1 MAKNHWSNKKVFF
14 FISMLNY
21 MYTRIDMV
29 RYCTICGNTVLN
41 MVNCHLQYALDLNI
55 SMRGFKNV
63 EALIHKVHQNKV
75 IVVLN
80 KINVFCIYWF

>member
-1 MAKNHWSNKKVFF
+1 MAAEAGLLTCDKSTDGKKSLVKQKGFF

-41 MVNCHLQYALDLNI
+41 MVNCHL
-55 SMRGFKNV
+55 
-63 EALIHKVHQNKV
+63 
-75 IVVLN
+75 
-80 KINVFCIYWF
+80 